1 MPSGPIIQENE
12 ATMKTGFLT
21 SVALAALMCGSAAL
35 AADDKPAAEK
45 GRPHFFTAEAKES
58 EGSVV
63 TNHQQVNYKAIAG
76 TLVVH
81 AKGWD
86 DVSPKADGDEKGEDK
101 AAAEASMF
109 YVAYFKK
116 DARAENRPITFIYNG
131 GPGSATVWL
140 HMGAFGPRRIITN
153 TDQHLPAAPYKV
165 APNDESLLDASDLVF
180 IDAPGAG
187 FSRIAG
193 PDKEKAFWGIDQD
206 GYAFAEFITG
216 FLNKYGRWQSPKY
229 LFGES
234 YGTTRSAVLVNM
246 LEQRAIDF
254 NGVMLLSQILAFDLS
269 PDSPYFNPAVD
280 IAYETSLPTYAATAY
295 YHKKLPEQPKD
306 LKSFL
311 DEVEKFATTDYALA
325 LAKGADLPAAE
336 RDAIAEKLH
345 KYTGLSVDY
354 IKKADIRVSGG
365 EFTKNLQ
372 DDSGTTTGRIDTRF
386 SGPDIDPLAKEADYD
401 PFIPAIGS
409 AYIAGFND
417 YARKDLK
424 WGEDRRFKL
433 FANVGAFW
441 DFKHVPPGSD
451 QAPWQSPN
459 VMVDLANAMKTNPK
473 LKVQLNVGYYDLATP
488 FYEGVY
494 EMKHLPIP
502 AKLQANIDY
511 KFYESGHMVYAQ
523 DASLKQLHDNAAE
536 FIKSTSGVSQ

>member
-1 MPSGPIIQENE
+1 
-12 ATMKTGFLT
+12 MKKTILS
-21 SVALAALMCGSAAL
+21 SVAFAALLASSAAL
-35 AADDKPAAEK
+35 ADDKPADKAADKGSDKTATRAHYFEPVEK
-45 GRPHFFTAEAKES
+45 VS

-63 TNHQQVNYKAIAG
+63 TNHQQVNYKAVAG

-81 AKGWD
+81 AKGWEDAPVKAEGGD
-86 DVSPKADGDEKGEDK
+86 DKTEDK
-101 AAAEASMF
+101 PKAEASMF

-116 DARAENRPITFIYNG
+116 DARAESRPITFIYNG

-140 HMGAFGPRRIITN
+140 HMGAFGPRRIVTN
-153 TDQHLPAAPYKV
+153 GDQHLPAAPYKV

-193 PDKEKAFWGIDQD
+193 PDKEKAFWGIDAD
-206 GYAFAEFITG
+206 GYAFAEFITE
-216 FLNKYGRWQSPKY
+216 FLNKYGRWQSPKF

-234 YGTTRSAVLVNM
+234 YGTTRSAVLANM
-246 LEQRAIDF
+246 LQERAIDL

-269 PDSPYFNPAVD
+269 PDTPYFNPGLD
-280 IAYETSLPTYAATAY
+280 QAYVTSLPTYAATAW
-295 YHKKLPEQPKD
+295 YHKKLPDQSKD

-325 LAKGADLPAAE
+325 LEKGADLSDAD
-336 RDAIAEKLH
+336 RNAIADRLH
-345 KYTGLSVDY
+345 KYTGLPVDY
-354 IKKADIRVSGG
+354 IKKADLRISGG

-372 DDSGTTTGRIDTRF
+372 DDNDLTTGRIDTRF
-386 SGPDIDPLAKEADYD
+386 SGPSIDPLAKEAVYD
-401 PFIPAIGS
+401 PFVSAIGS

-424 WGEDRRFKL
+424 WSEDKRFAL
-433 FANVGAFW
+433 FADVGKFW
-441 DFKHVPPGSD
+441 SFQHVPPGAD

-459 VMVDLANAMKTNPK
+459 VMVDLATAMKTNPK
-473 LKVQLNVGYYDLATP
+473 LKVQLNVGYFDLATP

-502 AKLQANIDY
+502 AKLQSNIEY
-511 KFYESGHMVYAQ
+511 KFYESGHMVYANET
-523 DASLKQLHDNAAE
+523 SLKQLHDNAAE
-536 FIKSTSGVSQ
+536 FIKNASTPAP

>member
-1 MPSGPIIQENE
+1 
-12 ATMKTGFLT
+12 
-21 SVALAALMCGSAAL
+21 AAL

>member
-1 MPSGPIIQENE
+1 
-12 ATMKTGFLT
+12 MKQKIL
-21 SVALAALMCGSAAL
+21 SAVALTALL
-35 AADDKPAAEK
+35 AASSAFAADKPDDKADSGKAAV
-45 GRPHFFTAEAKES
+45 RPHFFDPEEKIS

-63 TNHQQVNYKAIAG
+63 TNHQQVNYKAVAG

-81 AKGWD
+81 AKGWEDAPVKAQGGD
-86 DVSPKADGDEKGEDK
+86 DKTEDK
-101 AAAEASMF
+101 PTAEASMF
-109 YVAYFKK
+109 YTAYFKK

-140 HMGAFGPRRIITN
+140 HMGAFGPRRIVTN
-153 TDQHLPAAPYKV
+153 TDQHMAAAPYKV

-193 PDKEKAFWGIDQD
+193 PDKEKAFWGIDAD
-206 GYAFAEFITG
+206 GHAFAEFITS
-216 FLNKYGRWQSPKY
+216 FLNKYGRWQSPKF

-246 LEQRAIDF
+246 LEQRAIDV

-269 PDSPYFNPAVD
+269 PDTPYFNPGVD
-280 IAYETSLPTYAATAY
+280 QAYETSLPTYAATAW
-295 YHKKLPEQPKD
+295 YHKKLPDQPKD
-306 LKSFL
+306 LKPFL
-311 DEVEKFATTDYALA
+311 DEVETFALTDYAVA
-325 LAKGADLPAAE
+325 LNKGADLPEAE
-336 RDAIAEKLH
+336 RNTIAEKLH

-354 IKKADIRVSGG
+354 IKKADLRISGG

-372 DDSGTTTGRIDTRF
+372 DDKDTTTGRIDTRF
-386 SGPDIDPLAKEADYD
+386 SGPNLDSLSKEADYD
-401 PFIPAIGS
+401 PFVSAIGS

-424 WGEDRRFKL
+424 WGDERRFKL
-433 FANVGAFW
+433 FADAGKYWSFQ
-441 DFKHVPPGSD
+441 HVPPGAD

-459 VMVDLANAMKTNPK
+459 VMVDLAMAMKVNPK
-473 LKVQLNVGYYDLATP
+473 LKVQLNVGYFDLATP
-488 FYEGVY
+488 FFEGVY

-502 AKLQANIDY
+502 ARLQSNIDY
-511 KFYESGHMVYAQ
+511 KFYESGHMVYANET
-523 DASLKQLHDNAAE
+523 ALKQLHDNAAE
-536 FIKSTSGVSQ
+536 FIKNASTPAP

>member
-1 MPSGPIIQENE
+1 
-12 ATMKTGFLT
+12 MKQKIL
-21 SVALAALMCGSAAL
+21 SAVALTALL
-35 AADDKPAAEK
+35 AASSAFAADKPDDKSGGSKSPARA
-45 GRPHFFTAEAKES
+45 HFFEPEEKIS

-63 TNHQQVNYKAIAG
+63 TNHQQVNYKAVAG

-81 AKGWD
+81 AKGWEDAPVKAEGGD
-86 DVSPKADGDEKGEDK
+86 DKTEDK
-101 AAAEASMF
+101 ASAEASMF

-140 HMGAFGPRRIITN
+140 HMGAFGPRRIVTN
-153 TDQHLPAAPYKV
+153 TDQHMAAAPYKV

-193 PDKEKAFWGIDQD
+193 PDKEKAFWGIDAD
-206 GYAFAEFITG
+206 GHAFAEFITG
-216 FLNKYGRWQSPKY
+216 FLNKYGRWQSPKF

-246 LEQRAIDF
+246 LEQRAIDV

-269 PDSPYFNPAVD
+269 PDSPYFNPGVD
-280 IAYETSLPTYAATAY
+280 QAYETSLPTYAATAW
-295 YHKKLPEQPKD
+295 YHKKLPDQPKE
-306 LKSFL
+306 LKPFL
-311 DEVEKFATTDYALA
+311 DEVEKFALTDYALA
-325 LAKGADLPAAE
+325 LNKGADLPEAE
-336 RDAIAEKLH
+336 RNAVAEKLH
-345 KYTGLSVDY
+345 TYTGLSVDY
-354 IKKADIRVSGG
+354 IKKADLRISGG

-372 DDSGTTTGRIDTRF
+372 DDKDTTTGRIDTRF
-386 SGPDIDPLAKEADYD
+386 SGPNLDSLSKEADYD
-401 PFIPAIGS
+401 PFVSAIGS

-424 WGEDRRFKL
+424 WGDERRFKL
-433 FANVGAFW
+433 FADVGKFW
-441 DFKHVPPGSD
+441 SFQHVPPGAD

-459 VMVDLANAMKTNPK
+459 VMVDLATAMKMNPK
-473 LKVQLNVGYYDLATP
+473 LKVQLNVGYFDLATP
-488 FYEGVY
+488 FFEGVY

-502 AKLQANIDY
+502 ARLQPNIDY
-511 KFYESGHMVYAQ
+511 KFYESGHMVYANET
-523 DASLKQLHDNAAE
+523 ALKQLHDNAAE
-536 FIKSTSGVSQ
+536 FIKNASTPAP

>member
-1 MPSGPIIQENE
+1 
-12 ATMKTGFLT
+12 MKQKILST
-21 SVALAALMCGSAAL
+21 VALAALL
-35 AADDKPAAEK
+35 ASTAVLADDKPADKSADK
-45 GRPHFFTAEAKES
+45 GSDKTATRPHFFEPVEKVS

-63 TNHQQVNYKAIAG
+63 TNHQQVNYKAVAG

-81 AKGWD
+81 AKGWED
-86 DVSPKADGDEKGEDK
+86 TPQKAEGDEKGEDK
-101 AAAEASMF
+101 AKAEASMF

-116 DARAENRPITFIYNG
+116 DAKAENRPITFVYNG

-140 HMGAFGPRRIITN
+140 HMGAFGPRRIVTAG
-153 TDQHLPAAPYKV
+153 DQHLPAAPYKV

-193 PDKEKAFWGIDQD
+193 PDKEKAFWGIDAD
-206 GYAFAEFITG
+206 GYAFAEFITE
-216 FLNKYGRWQSPKY
+216 FLNKYGRWQSPKF

-234 YGTTRSAVLVNM
+234 YGTTRSAVLANM
-246 LEQRAIDF
+246 LQERAIDL

-269 PDSPYFNPAVD
+269 PDSPYFNPGLD
-280 IAYETSLPTYAATAY
+280 QAYVTSLPTYAATAW
-295 YHKKLPEQPKD
+295 YHKKLPDQGKD

-325 LAKGADLPAAE
+325 LQKGADLSDAD
-336 RDAIAEKLH
+336 RNAIAERLH

-354 IKKADIRVSGG
+354 IKKADLRISGG

-372 DDSGTTTGRIDTRF
+372 DADDLTTGRIDTRF
-386 SGPDIDPLAKEADYD
+386 SGPSIDPLAKEAVYD
-401 PFIPAIGS
+401 PFVSAIGS

-424 WGEDRRFKL
+424 WSEDKRFAL
-433 FANVGAFW
+433 FADVGKAWSFQ
-441 DFKHVPPGSD
+441 HVPPGAD

-459 VMVDLANAMKTNPK
+459 VMVDLANAMKTNPR
-473 LKVQLNVGYYDLATP
+473 LKVQLNMGYFDLATP

-502 AKLQANIDY
+502 AKLQSNIEY
-511 KFYESGHMVYAQ
+511 KYYESGHMVYANET
-523 DASLKQLHDNAAE
+523 SLKQLHDNAAE
-536 FIKSTSGVSQ
+536 FIKNASTPSS